1 MGDSEII
8 IGLVVLVAI
17 YVLPTIVA
25 FARRHPNRW
34 VILALNICLG
44 GTGIVWLG
52 CLIWAFMAVHI
63 TNDPNGTNGGES
75 GLNLTA
81 NDVVRLRIEPPYPV
95 ATPSHP
101 PLPSEAA
108 AAGERLHR
116 LERLQRLRADN
127 VIDQRQFERMRD
139 EIVDQRS

>member
-8 IGLVVLVAI
+8 IGFVVLVAI

-34 VILALNICLG
+34 VILALNVCLG

-63 TNDPNGTNGGES
+63 TNDPTGTNGGES
-75 GLNLTA
+75 GLNLAA
-81 NDVVRLRIEPPYPV
+81 NDIVRLRIEPPYAE
-95 ATPSHP
+95 ATPSPP
-101 PLPSEAA
+101 PLRSEVA
-108 AAGERLHR
+108 AAGDRLHR
-116 LERLQRLRADN
+116 LERLQKLRADN

-139 EIVDQRS
+139 EIVDQSS